1 MLDLNQNTGDILAD
15 NPEEK
20 SEIRFS
26 MSEIENLNNQSS
38 VIIKNKEDYRH
49 IDAITDWYIPK
60 DNTSIGNSFVFPGTM
75 FLSERKDLVPFA
87 EKLKKH
93 AIDAYE
99 KDHYKYHS
107 NSVSVDNRRF
117 RVQLIPHINGEM
129 FAFRRIKDS
138 VPNLDELGVP
148 PVVKNILLHRNLSK
162 GGLIL
167 LVGETGQGKST
178 TCAAAIKSR
187 VSEYGSFALT
197 LEDPPELPLHGK
209 LGKGYCI
216 QREVPS
222 DQFSEALKG
231 ALRSYPTTNGNI
243 LYVGEIR
250 DSKTA
255 QEVMKAI
262 TSGHLVFST
271 IHGGGIR
278 EGVERL
284 VTYLSSSENAE
295 DSKNNRDILAGA
307 IRLVIHQTLI
317 TKTLSKQYKDKE
329 PEQVIHKQLMMQI
342 LVSAGASS
350 SVANKISNVKDI
362 ANLQDDIYLQQQM
375 LRTKSLEEFIKTF
388 MPNWN

>member
-1 MLDLNQNTGDILAD
+1 MLDLTQNTGNILAD
-15 NPEEK
+15 EPEEK
-20 SEIRFS
+20 HEVRFS

-38 VIIKNKEDYRH
+38 IIIKNKEDYRH
-49 IDAITDWYIPK
+49 IDAITDWYLPK
-60 DNTSIGNSFVFPGTM
+60 DNASIGNGFVFPGTI
-75 FLSERKDLVPFA
+75 FLSERKDLVSFA

-99 KDHYKYHS
+99 KDNYKYHS
-107 NSVSVDNRRF
+107 NSVNVDNHRF

-138 VPNLDELGVP
+138 VANLDELNVP
-148 PVVKNILLHRNLSK
+148 PVVKNILLHKNLSK

-262 TSGHLVFST
+262 TSGHLVFTT

-284 VTYLSSSENAE
+284 VTYLSSSENVG
-295 DSKNNRDILAGA
+295 DRKNNREILAGA

-317 TKTLSKQYKDKE
+317 TKTLSKQYEDKE
-329 PEQVIHKQLMMQI
+329 PDQVINKQLRMQI
-342 LVSAGASS
+342 LVSAGSSS

-375 LRTKSLEEFIKTF
+375 LSTKSLDEFIKTF

>member
-1 MLDLNQNTGDILAD
+1 MLDLTQNTGDILAD
-15 NPEEK
+15 TPEEK
-20 SEIRFS
+20 SEVRFS

-75 FLSERKDLVPFA
+75 FLSERKDLVSFA

-93 AIDAYE
+93 AIAAYE

-107 NSVSVDNRRF
+107 NSVNVDNRRF

-284 VTYLSSSENAE
+284 VTYLSSSENAG

-307 IRLVIHQTLI
+307 IRLVIHQT
-317 TKTLSKQYKDKE
+317 
-329 PEQVIHKQLMMQI
+329 LMMQI

-375 LRTKSLEEFIKTF
+375 LRTKSLDEFIKTF

>member
-1 MLDLNQNTGDILAD
+1 MLDLTQNTGDILAD
-15 NPEEK
+15 ELEEK
-20 SEIRFS
+20 HEVRFS

-38 VIIKNKEDYRH
+38 IIIKNKEDYRH

-60 DNTSIGNSFVFPGTM
+60 DNTSIGNGFVFPGTI
-75 FLSERKDLVPFA
+75 FLSERKDLVSFA

-99 KDHYKYHS
+99 KDNYKYHS
-107 NSVSVDNRRF
+107 NSVNVDNRRF

-138 VPNLDELGVP
+138 VPNLDELSVP
-148 PVVKNILLHRNLSK
+148 PIVKNILLHKNLSK

-262 TSGHLVFST
+262 TSGHLVFTT

-284 VTYLSSSENAE
+284 VTYLSSSENVG
-295 DSKNNRDILAGA
+295 DRKNNREILAGA

-317 TKTLSKQYKDKE
+317 NKTLSKQYEDKE
-329 PEQVIHKQLMMQI
+329 PEQVINKQLRMQI
-342 LVSAGASS
+342 LVSACSSS

-375 LRTKSLEEFIKTF
+375 LSTKSLDEFIKTF